1 MFNAYNLGTKSLS
14 RKDIC
19 NQAYKLTKSSFKTV
33 DNTLG
38 ALVNRRVLVHSKHGH
53 YALAP
58 AQLRHLN
65 SLKPTGGK
73 ESKPIDITSVV
84 NVPDTIPEGKE
95 VENYQ
100 TPLFATGLDLLLPFL
115 GRWSPNN
122 HRGKIFSKSKL
133 QCKL

>member
-1 MFNAYNLGTKSLS
+1 MKLLTGGIIVGSCEEGLIQILFKAYNLGTKSLS

-38 ALVNRRVLVHSKHGH
+38 ALVNRRVLKREKRGH

-58 AQLRHLN
+58 AQLQHLI
-65 SLKPTGGK
+65 SLKSTGGK

-84 NVPDTIPEGKE
+84 KVPDTIPEGKEVLPEGKE

-100 TPLFATGLDLLLPFL
+100 TPLFATGLD
-115 GRWSPNN
+115 
-122 HRGKIFSKSKL
+122 
-133 QCKL
+133 